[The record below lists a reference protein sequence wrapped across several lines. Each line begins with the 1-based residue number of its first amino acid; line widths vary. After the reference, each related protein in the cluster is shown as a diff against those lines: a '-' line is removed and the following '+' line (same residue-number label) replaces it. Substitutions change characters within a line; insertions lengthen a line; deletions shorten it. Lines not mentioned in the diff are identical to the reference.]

1 MIEHNGKERLMTLE
15 DVETASSEEI
25 TKMSRE
31 NLNKGM
37 TELLCSMGCANVLT
51 KAQGCRIWD
60 NNKEEYLDFIGAYG
74 AMSLGN
80 CNKDI
85 IEAIHKV
92 EDKINLTYIGL
103 NPYEAVFAYDLVVMT
118 KSQLERVF
126 FCNSGSEAIESALK
140 MARAATGKKR
150 IIYCKNSYH
159 GKSVGAL
166 SVTGREHYR
175 KSFEPLMPEVCE
187 VPFDQLTALED
198 QIKLGAAAFV
208 VEPIQGEGGIIVP
221 SDGYFKEVRRLCD
234 QYQVLLIMDEIQTG
248 LGRTGTLFAYESYD
262 IVPDIL
268 CLAKSLGGG
277 IIPVGACLSKEEVY
291 EKAYGDIERC
301 TLHSSTFGGNTY
313 ACAAGIAALH
323 VIEKENL
330 VDTCRQKGDYL
341 KTELERIKTAYKGIK
356 EVRGKGLMIGI
367 EFEETSD
374 EEGLNSIATSVAVN
388 LVKKYHILTA
398 YSTNNMNVIRLEPP
412 LTISYEEINRL
423 LVALKEI
430 LVKKQ

>member
-1 MIEHNGKERLMTLE
+1 M
-15 DVETASSEEI
+15 
-25 TKMSRE
+25 
-31 NLNKGM
+31 
-37 TELLCSMGCANVLT
+37 
-51 KAQGCRIWD
+51 
-60 NNKEEYLDFIGAYG
+60 
-74 AMSLGN
+74 
-80 CNKDI
+80 
-85 IEAIHKV
+85 
-92 EDKINLTYIGL
+92 
-103 NPYEAVFAYDLVVMT
+103 
-118 KSQLERVF
+118 
-126 FCNSGSEAIESALK
+126 
-140 MARAATGKKR
+140 
-150 IIYCKNSYH
+150 
-159 GKSVGAL
+159 
-166 SVTGREHYR
+166 
-175 KSFEPLMPEVCE
+175 
-187 VPFDQLTALED
+187 
-198 QIKLGAAAFV
+198 
-208 VEPIQGEGGIIVP
+208 
-221 SDGYFKEVRRLCD
+221 
-234 QYQVLLIMDEIQTG
+234 
-248 LGRTGTLFAYESYD
+248 
-262 IVPDIL
+262 
-268 CLAKSLGGG
+268 
-277 IIPVGACLSKEEVY
+277 GACLSKEEVY